1 LSAAIKNDPEITGVN
16 INDSEYLL
24 SQYADDS
31 SLILDDN
38 PKSLDQSLFIF
49 NKFSECAGLRVNFDK
64 TEAIWLGSRRSC
76 HEQLLPD
83 KHLSWNFSGKF
94 KLLGISFNL
103 SESDKT
109 LENFTEKVQ
118 SVKKILSLWSY
129 RDLRDGA
136 IFIKPPFQCKF

>member
-1 LSAAIKNDPEITGVN
+1 MILVLELLSAAIKNDPEITGVN
-16 INDSEYLL
+16 INDFEYLL

-38 PKSLDQSLFIF
+38 RKSLDQSLFMFKKI
-49 NKFSECAGLRVNFDK
+49 SECAGLRVNFDK

-83 KHLSWNFSGKF
+83 THSSWHFSGKC

-103 SESDKT
+103 SESVKT
-109 LENFTEKVQ
+109 LENFTETVQ
-118 SVKKILSLWSY
+118 SVKQIL
-129 RDLRDGA
+129 
-136 IFIKPPFQCKF
+136 K